1 MRKPS
6 PSLRFFVLFSLSSGI
21 LLFLVGANP
30 EVSVKTAGGTDY
42 RDLRFVLP
50 AVQYNPV
57 IPDTLWQAFDSSNN
71 FAGLAFQVFPR
82 GYKGEIP
89 VLVGVDSA
97 GVITGIIIP
106 KANLRETPGLG
117 MKVADSSFIAR
128 LIGRAANALKLKRDG
143 GEIDAVSGATVSSRA
158 VCNGIRNGYE
168 KYASCMIH
176 PDEKNR
182 VLPGAWNYL
191 PIIPDTLWRA
201 YCGPDTAGIVIQ
213 GFVIGYLD
221 TIKFMAGVDRRG
233 RITGVEI
240 TSSHE
245 TEGIGERIREKE
257 FLNKF
262 KDTIPDAISGA
273 TMSSRPLI
281 LSIQKYVERFKDYYR
296 E

>member
-97 GVITGIIIP
+97 GALAPALASLARGC
-106 KANLRETPGLG
+106 
-117 MKVADSSFIAR
+117 VAPLPVDSSLTGPPAR
-128 LIGRAANALKLKRDG
+128 RHPSSSAA
-143 GEIDAVSGATVSSRA
+143 SP
-158 VCNGIRNGYE
+158 GIR
-168 KYASCMIH
+168 C
-176 PDEKNR
+176 
-182 VLPGAWNYL
+182 
-191 PIIPDTLWRA
+191 
-201 YCGPDTAGIVIQ
+201 
-213 GFVIGYLD
+213 
-221 TIKFMAGVDRRG
+221 
-233 RITGVEI
+233 
-240 TSSHE
+240 
-245 TEGIGERIREKE
+245 
-257 FLNKF
+257 
-262 KDTIPDAISGA
+262 
-273 TMSSRPLI
+273 
-281 LSIQKYVERFKDYYR
+281 
-296 E
+296 